1 MTQFHLIKKSKDTS
15 SCSPHNFDVIPLRQC
30 TTTKCSTYNRQQP
43 AAMPKQQDTPTIKKK
58 KRVKRKLIGECA
70 KKKKSKIKRYKRTVK
85 HSLLTKKLPVSL
97 KWEHY
102 NSAPNFA
109 ILTDTMFIKV
119 RCKQHRITPHYVSP
133 QDENVLLKACYTK
146 H

>member
-1 MTQFHLIKKSKDTS
+1 MLYPCDNAQPQSAAPTTDNNLLPCLNSRTLLQ
-15 SCSPHNFDVIPLRQC
+15 LR
-30 TTTKCSTYNRQQP
+30 
-43 AAMPKQQDTPTIKKK
+43 K
-58 KRVKRKLIGECA
+58 KRVKRKLISECA

-109 ILTDTMFIKV
+109 ILTHTMFIKV